1 MTYPAAG
8 YPTGY
13 PAGYPVGTP
22 PIDPRALRPSRGW
35 YVAAIVIPVLGIVI
49 GIGGFGLGIA
59 SFVRGLP
66 KMTAEFDA
74 GAPVTVHLT
83 AGQQRAIYAD
93 LTSGQNVAVGTDCS
107 GTARGDGSIDVRPVS
122 TTLNFPG
129 GRHQWISAYT
139 VDVSRDGDYDL
150 NCQPTAQ
157 YGPTHFALGDAP
169 KTGALVAG
177 VLGGTAALLG
187 IPCLAITIGGVIAL
201 VVGLRRSSA
210 RKRLQQ
216 QFYYGYP
223 AS

>member
-1 MTYPAAG
+1 VTYPT
-8 YPTGY
+8 PGY
-13 PAGYPVGTP
+13 PAGYPAGPP
-22 PIDPRALRPSRGW
+22 PIDPRAIRPGRGW

-49 GIGGFGLGIA
+49 GVGGFGLGIA

-74 GAPVTVHLT
+74 GTPVTVHLT

-93 LTSGQNVAVGTDCS
+93 QPSGQNMAVDVDCT
-107 GTARGDGSIDVRPVS
+107 GTARGDGSIEVRPVS
-122 TTLNFPG
+122 TTLTFPG

-139 VDVSRDGDYDL
+139 VDVSRAGDYDL
-150 NCQPTAQ
+150 TCRPTASS
-157 YGPTHFALGDAP
+157 GPTHYALGEAP
-169 KTGALVAG
+169 KTGALIAG

-210 RKRLQQ
+210 KKRLQQ
-216 QFYYGYP
+216 QLYYGYP